1 MQSII
6 FITNLLTFYI
16 KGCIATEQN
25 FLKIKYPNTLM
36 RIIPCGSQVYNIPVE
51 QISTVA
57 TNFRFS
63 IKDFFGGLIFLN
75 ISIACFNTGGYAIL
89 WGLFFLVN
97 SIVTILNS
105 FITELIIHS
114 TASVNYR
121 IPFIIFEKGKSAIAE
136 QMITEIINSRLK
148 DTNNKEISEADKR
161 ANKENT
167 QAIIDAIKSK

>member
-1 MQSII
+1 MRINMQSII

-63 IKDFFGGLIFLN
+63 IKDFLGGLIFLY
-75 ISIACFNTGGYAIL
+75 IYLWHVLIL
-89 WGLFFLVN
+89 VVMLYYGDC
-97 SIVTILNS
+97 S
-105 FITELIIHS
+105 F
-114 TASVNYR
+114 Y
-121 IPFIIFEKGKSAIAE
+121 
-136 QMITEIINSRLK
+136 
-148 DTNNKEISEADKR
+148 
-161 ANKENT
+161 
-167 QAIIDAIKSK
+167 

>member
-1 MQSII
+1 MCYH
-6 FITNLLTFYI
+6 F
-16 KGCIATEQN
+16 K
-25 FLKIKYPNTLM
+25 
-36 RIIPCGSQVYNIPVE
+36 
-51 QISTVA
+51 
-57 TNFRFS
+57 
-63 IKDFFGGLIFLN
+63 LI
-75 ISIACFNTGGYAIL
+75 
-89 WGLFFLVN
+89 
-97 SIVTILNS
+97 ILNS

-148 DTNNKEISEADKR
+148 DTNNKEISEADKI